1 MRKHLL
7 VTMLLCAGYSLS
19 AAPAST
25 AEAQQV
31 NQTAGTITGTVVD
44 EDGEPIVGASVVA
57 VGKGAAGAA
66 TDLDG
71 RFTLR
76 VEPGSTIRISYVGCK
91 TLEVKARN
99 NMIVTL
105 QRSEELL
112 DEVVVVGYGTQK
124 KVNLTGAVSTV
135 DVAKTMEGRPYQDVS
150 KALQGAVP
158 GLTITLASGELS
170 EAANMNIR
178 GMGTL
183 SAANGGKPLIVVDG
197 IEMDDISYLNP
208 QDIASVSV
216 LKDAASSSIYGTRA
230 AFGVILITTKGTQ
243 KVERVTVKYTDNFGW
258 DAATYMPEYPSV
270 SEQLRAGIAGVK
282 RQSGGRAE
290 GFGMYYDEI
299 LPLAELWEQQHN
311 GPAGYREMQAWTS
324 DSNVGDYKLIG
335 ENKALYYANWDVAG
349 IWFNNAAPS
358 QSHNLTVNGTSGK
371 TNYYMTFGYDGKE
384 GLIKINPD
392 KMRKYNA
399 TLNVTSQIKPWL
411 QVGARMNFTRR
422 VFSRP
427 NTYWTNALNTVWRW
441 GSWFGPWGTIDGE
454 DFRYIADRK
463 DARTRRTTTDFLRM
477 TAFFKADI
485 TKDLTLNGD
494 FTYWTRSLDEKG
506 GDGYVY
512 GINSWD
518 GNVEPS
524 YMVTKANSYTDRT
537 NSKYNTYNFNI
548 YANYSKS
555 WGLHNFGAMVGVNA
569 QGEKYEMTYVKRT
582 KLLDL
587 NLPQLNLAT
596 GDVTTNAKAYHK
608 AYAGYFARLNYN
620 YNDIYLLELNGRYD
634 GSSSFPNGS
643 KWAFFPSVSGGYR
656 LSQEAYWDGLRNVAN
671 NVKIRASYG
680 EIGNENIENYGYL
693 STISSIT
700 PLYTYWVNG
709 QGGQKITMFNMPTMV
724 ASNLSWERIRTTDV
738 GVDLGFLDNSIN
750 VTFDWYQRE
759 NANML
764 APASTLPAVAGVA
777 SSPVENAG
785 SLRTRGWELS
795 IGWNHNF
802 GDFNV
807 YANASISDAT
817 TVITKW
823 NNSSELINQN
833 YSGKHYGDIWGFETD
848 RYFTEADFSG
858 KDSEG
863 NWIYKPGVADQTGLQ
878 VGTFIYGPG
887 DIKYAD
893 LDGNG
898 VINGGQDGMYLYNG
912 QKYLPDDPGYADA
925 KKYGTQLAVGSAQNH
940 GDLKV
945 IGNALPRYEYSFRVG
960 GSWKGID
967 LDIFF
972 QGVGKR
978 DAWTVS
984 PFNFPLMR
992 AADLTLYKHQ
1002 TSYNVYD
1009 PENGIVNISESNKY
1023 PVLYAGS
1030 NGGGTVTGVAEGNNN
1045 YYPQTKY
1052 LIDMSYLRVK
1062 NITLGY
1068 TLPKDI
1074 TRKAYIENARI
1085 YFSCTNP
1092 WLLHKGNDLPLDPE
1106 VNAGMGYTAS
1116 TGQIPSGNASLY
1128 WGRTIPMT
1136 RTISF
1141 GLQVTF

>member
-7 VTMLLCAGYSLS
+7 VTMLLCAGYSLCLS
-19 AAPAST
+19 PAS

-31 NQTAGTITGTVVD
+31 SQTAGTITGTVVD
-44 EDGEPIVGASVVA
+44 EEGEPIVGASVVA
-57 VGKGAAGAA
+57 VGKGSAGAA

-76 VEPGSTIRISYVGCK
+76 VEPGTTLRISYVGCK
-91 TLEVKARN
+91 PVEVKARN
-99 NMIVTL
+99 NMSVTL
-105 QRSEELL
+105 QRSDELL

-183 SAANGGKPLIVVDG
+183 STANGGKPLIVVDG

-230 AFGVILITTKGTQ
+230 AFGVILITTKGAT
-243 KVERVTVKYTDNFGW
+243 KAERVSVKYTDNFGW
-258 DAATYMPEYPSV
+258 DKATYMPSYPSV
-270 SEQLRAGIAGVK
+270 PEQLRAGIAGVK
-282 RQSGGRAE
+282 RASGDRAE
-290 GFGMYYDEI
+290 GFGLYYDEL
-299 LPLAELWEQQHN
+299 LPLAELWEQQH
-311 GPAGYREMQAWTS
+311 GGASGYREMQPWTS
-324 DSNVGDYKLIG
+324 DANVGDYKVVG
-335 ENKALYYANWDVAG
+335 DNSALYYANWDVAG

-399 TLNVTSQIKPWL
+399 TLNVSSQIKPWL
-411 QVGARMNFTRR
+411 QVGARINFTRR

-441 GSWFGPWGTIDGE
+441 GSWFGPWGNIDGE

-463 DARTRRTTTDFLRM
+463 QARTRRTTTDFLRM

-485 TKDLTLNGD
+485 TKDLSLNGD
-494 FTYWTRSLDEKG
+494 FTYWTRTLTEKG

-512 GINSWD
+512 GINNWSK
-518 GNVEPS
+518 NYKPS
-524 YMVTKANSYTDRT
+524 MIISPSNSYTDRT

-548 YANYSKS
+548 YANYAKS

-569 QGEKYEMTYVKRT
+569 QAENYEMTYVKRT

-587 NLPQLNLAT
+587 NMPQLNLAT
-596 GDVTTNAKAYHK
+596 GDVTTSAAATQK

-634 GSSSFPNGS
+634 GSSSFPSGS
-643 KWAFFPSVSGGYR
+643 KWAFFPSVSAGYR
-656 LSQEAYWDGLRNVAN
+656 LSQEAYWDGLRDIAN

-680 EIGNENIENYGYL
+680 EIGNEDIANYSYL
-693 STISSIT
+693 STIASIT
-700 PLYTYWVNG
+700 PGNTHWVTG
-709 QGGQKITMFNMPTMV
+709 QGGQKITEFGMPTMV
-724 ASNLSWERIRTTDV
+724 ADNLTWERIRTTDI
-738 GVDLGFLDNSIN
+738 GLDLGFLDNSIN

-764 APASTLPAVAGVA
+764 APAATLPAVVG
-777 SSPVENAG
+777 SGSPVENAG

-795 IGWNHNF
+795 IGWNHTF

-807 YANASISDAT
+807 YANASIADAF

-823 NNSSELINQN
+823 NNDNMLINQN

-848 RYFTEADFSG
+848 RYFTEADFNG
-858 KDSEG
+858 KDADG
-863 NWIYKPGVADQTGLQ
+863 NWIYKQGVADQTGLQ
-878 VGTFIYGPG
+878 LGTFVYGPG
-887 DIKYAD
+887 DIKYKD
-893 LDGNG
+893 LDNSGT
-898 VINGGQDGMYLYNG
+898 IDGGKGTA
-912 QKYLPDDPGYADA
+912 DD
-925 KKYGTQLAVGSAQNH
+925 H

-978 DAWTVS
+978 DAWTIS

-992 AADLTLYKHQ
+992 AADLTLFSNQ

-1023 PVLYAGS
+1023 PCLYAG
-1030 NGGGTVTGVAEGNNN
+1030 NEDQGTIAQIAAGRNN
-1045 YYPQTKY
+1045 YYPQSKY

-1068 TLPKDI
+1068 TLPKEI
-1074 TRKAYIENARI
+1074 SRKAYIENARI

-1092 WLLHKGNDLPLDPE
+1092 WLIHKGNNLPLDPE